1 MKSSVRTDGLP
12 MLTPRQ
18 IYDELGRYVIGQ
30 GAARRAVAIAAYN
43 HLKRCALRR
52 RKRATVL
59 KKSNI
64 LLIGPTGSGKTHL
77 ASHLAAILKV
87 PFTIVDAT
95 EYTEAGYYGKDVESM
110 IEGLL
115 AKAEQ
120 SVEEAERGIVF
131 IDEIDK
137 IARRSQGGTTGAG
150 SRDIGGE
157 GVQQALLKLLEGR
170 EVKVQLNLPM
180 AQSWVKGDSV
190 QVNTQDILFICA
202 GTFSDLFA
210 HRARHRPIGFGGARM
225 SARTAETSVEMG
237 GEERALLIE
246 AAARGGRAREGSAR
260 VRSGMSA
267 PNPVALPPREDP
279 VRLEELSEYGL
290 LAELLGRLPIVV
302 ELEKLDR
309 EALYQVL
316 TRPPDALYR
325 EYRELFSS
333 ENIDFSMSEAALR
346 EIARFAFD
354 KDLGA
359 RGLRSIFEEVMAEL
373 LFTAPE
379 RRGERISL
387 DAGWVRRRLGSVS
400 TAVARFK
407 K

>member
-1 MKSSVRTDGLP
+1 MKSSLRTDGLP
-12 MLTPRQ
+12 LLTPRQ

-30 GAARRAVAIAAYN
+30 EAARRAVAIAAYN

-52 RKRATVL
+52 RRRTTVL

-87 PFTIVDAT
+87 PFTIADAT

-115 AKAEQ
+115 AKADQ

-137 IARRSQGGTTGAG
+137 IARRSQGGSTGAG

-210 HRARHRPIGFGGARM
+210 HRARHRPIGFGGGR
-225 SARTAETSVEMG
+225 AEAGTRQMAVMG
-237 GEERALLIE
+237 GEERAHAME
-246 AAARGGRAREGSAR
+246 AGARERRGR
-260 VRSGMSA
+260 EGGQRTRSLGGA
-267 PNPVALPPREDP
+267 INPVALPPREDP
-279 VRLEELSEYGL
+279 VRVEELSDYGL
-290 LAELLGRLPIVV
+290 LAELLGRLPVIV

-346 EIARFAFD
+346 EIAKFAFD

-387 DAGWVRRRLGSVS
+387 DAGWVRRRLSNVS

-407 K
+407 R

>member
-1 MKSSVRTDGLP
+1 
-12 MLTPRQ
+12 
-18 IYDELGRYVIGQ
+18 
-30 GAARRAVAIAAYN
+30 
-43 HLKRCALRR
+43 
-52 RKRATVL
+52 
-59 KKSNI
+59 
-64 LLIGPTGSGKTHL
+64 
-77 ASHLAAILKV
+77 
-87 PFTIVDAT
+87 
-95 EYTEAGYYGKDVESM
+95 
-110 IEGLL
+110 
-115 AKAEQ
+115 
-120 SVEEAERGIVF
+120 
-131 IDEIDK
+131 
-137 IARRSQGGTTGAG
+137 GGTTGAG

-210 HRARHRPIGFGGARM
+210 HRARHRPIGFGGGR
-225 SARTAETSVEMG
+225 AEAGTRQMAVMG
-237 GEERALLIE
+237 GEERAHAME
-246 AAARGGRAREGSAR
+246 AGARERRGR
-260 VRSGMSA
+260 EGGQRTRSMGGA
-267 PNPVALPPREDP
+267 INPVALPPREDP
-279 VRLEELSEYGL
+279 VRVEELSDYGL
-290 LAELLGRLPIVV
+290 LAELLGRLPVIV

-346 EIARFAFD
+346 EIAKFAFD

-387 DAGWVRRRLGSVS
+387 DAGWVRRRLSNVS

-407 K
+407 R

>member
-1 MKSSVRTDGLP
+1 MKSSLRTDGLP
-12 MLTPRQ
+12 LLTPRQ

-30 GAARRAVAIAAYN
+30 EAARRAVAIAAYN

-52 RKRATVL
+52 RRRTTVL

-87 PFTIVDAT
+87 PFTIADAT

-115 AKAEQ
+115 AKADQ

-137 IARRSQGGTTGAG
+137 IARRSQGGSTGAG

-210 HRARHRPIGFGGARM
+210 HRARHRPIGFGGGR
-225 SARTAETSVEMG
+225 AEAGTRQMAVMG
-237 GEERALLIE
+237 GEERAHAME
-246 AAARGGRAREGSAR
+246 AGARERRGR
-260 VRSGMSA
+260 EGGQRTRSMGGA
-267 PNPVALPPREDP
+267 INPVALPPREDP
-279 VRLEELSEYGL
+279 VRVEELSDYGL
-290 LAELLGRLPIVV
+290 LAELLGRLPVIV

-346 EIARFAFD
+346 EIAKFAFD

-387 DAGWVRRRLGSVS
+387 DAGWVRRRLSNVS
-400 TAVARFK
+400 AAVARFK
-407 K
+407 R

>member
-1 MKSSVRTDGLP
+1 MKSSLRMDGLP
-12 MLTPRQ
+12 VLTPRQ

-30 GAARRAVAIAAYN
+30 EAARRAVAIAAYN

-52 RKRATVL
+52 HKHGSMAI
-59 KKSNI
+59 KKSNV

-87 PFTIVDAT
+87 PFTIADAT

-115 AKAEQ
+115 AKADH

-157 GVQQALLKLLEGR
+157 GVQQALLKMLEGR

-190 QVNTQDILFICA
+190 QVNTRDILFICA

-210 HRARHRPIGFGGARM
+210 HRARHRPIGFGGA
-225 SARTAETSVEMG
+225 ARPNAGRSSTE
-237 GEERALLIE
+237 ALVAQPQIE
-246 AAARGGRAREGSAR
+246 AATHTSGNGKSRAVVAP
-260 VRSGMSA
+260 
-267 PNPVALPPREDP
+267 PNPLALPPREDP
-279 VRLEELSEYGL
+279 VRLEELTDYGL
-290 LAELLGRLPIVV
+290 IAELLGRLPIIV
-302 ELEKLDR
+302 ELDKLDS
-309 EALYQVL
+309 EALFQVL
-316 TRPPDALYR
+316 TKPPDALYR

-346 EIARFAFD
+346 EIAKFAFD

-379 RRGERISL
+379 RRGERIAL
-387 DAGWVRRRLGSVS
+387 DVAWVRRRLSSVS
-400 TAVARFK
+400 TALARFK

>member
-30 GAARRAVAIAAYN
+30 EAARRAVAIAAYN
-43 HLKRCALRR
+43 HLTRCALRR
-52 RKRATVL
+52 RKRTTAL
-59 KKSNI
+59 KKSNV

-77 ASHLAAILKV
+77 ATHLAAILKV
-87 PFTIVDAT
+87 PFTVVDAT

-115 AKAEQ
+115 ARAEQ

-131 IDEIDK
+131 IDELDK
-137 IARRSQGGTTGAG
+137 IARRTQGGPTGAG

-157 GVQQALLKLLEGR
+157 GVQQALLKMLEGR
-170 EVKVQLNLPM
+170 EVKVQLNLSM
-180 AQSWVKGDSV
+180 AQSWVKGDTV

-210 HRARHRPIGFGGARM
+210 HRTRHRQIGFEGGRPTPEVVAQQELAAEA
-225 SARTAETSVEMG
+225 SAAGAE
-237 GEERALLIE
+237 
-246 AAARGGRAREGSAR
+246 ARGPRARSEGSQR
-260 VRSGMSA
+260 VRSGA
-267 PNPVALPPREDP
+267 ATINPLALPPREDP

-290 LAELLGRLPIVV
+290 LAELLGRLPVVV

-333 ENIDFSMSEAALR
+333 ENIDFSISEAALR
-346 EIARFAFD
+346 EVAKFAFD
-354 KDLGA
+354 RDLGA

-379 RRGERISL
+379 RRGEKIGL
-387 DAGWVRRRLGSVS
+387 DVGWMRRRLGSVS
-400 TAVARFK
+400 TAVARMRR
-407 K
+407 

>member
-1 MKSSVRTDGLP
+1 MKSSLRTDGLP
-12 MLTPRQ
+12 LLTPRQ

-30 GAARRAVAIAAYN
+30 EAARRAVAIAAYN

-52 RKRATVL
+52 RRRTTVL

-87 PFTIVDAT
+87 PFTIADAT

-115 AKAEQ
+115 AKADQ

-137 IARRSQGGTTGAG
+137 IARRSQGGSTGAG

-210 HRARHRPIGFGGARM
+210 HRARHRPIGFGGGR
-225 SARTAETSVEMG
+225 AEAGTRQMAVMG
-237 GEERALLIE
+237 GEERAHAME
-246 AAARGGRAREGSAR
+246 AGARERRGR
-260 VRSGMSA
+260 EGGQRTRSMGGA
-267 PNPVALPPREDP
+267 INPVALPPREDP
-279 VRLEELSEYGL
+279 VRVEELSDYGL
-290 LAELLGRLPIVV
+290 LAELLGRLPVIV

-346 EIARFAFD
+346 EIAKFAFD

-387 DAGWVRRRLGSVS
+387 DAGWVRRRLSNVS

-407 K
+407 R

>member
-1 MKSSVRTDGLP
+1 MKSSLRTDGLP
-12 MLTPRQ
+12 LLTPRQ

-30 GAARRAVAIAAYN
+30 EAARRAVAIAAYN

-52 RKRATVL
+52 RRRTTVL

-87 PFTIVDAT
+87 PFTIADAT

-115 AKAEQ
+115 AKADQ

-137 IARRSQGGTTGAG
+137 IARRSQGGSTGAG

-210 HRARHRPIGFGGARM
+210 HRARHRPIGFGGGR
-225 SARTAETSVEMG
+225 AEAGTRQMAVMG
-237 GEERALLIE
+237 GEERAHAME
-246 AAARGGRAREGSAR
+246 AGTRERRGREGGQR
-260 VRSGMSA
+260 TRSMGGA
-267 PNPVALPPREDP
+267 INPVALPPREDP
-279 VRLEELSEYGL
+279 VRVEELSDYGL
-290 LAELLGRLPIVV
+290 LAELLGRLPVIV

-346 EIARFAFD
+346 EIAKFAFD

-387 DAGWVRRRLGSVS
+387 DAGWVRRRLSNVS

-407 K
+407 R

>member
-1 MKSSVRTDGLP
+1 MKSSLRTDGLP
-12 MLTPRQ
+12 LLTPRQ

-30 GAARRAVAIAAYN
+30 EAARRAVAIAAYN

-52 RKRATVL
+52 RRRTTVL

-87 PFTIVDAT
+87 PFTIADAT

-115 AKAEQ
+115 AKADQ

-137 IARRSQGGTTGAG
+137 IARRSQGGSTGAG

-210 HRARHRPIGFGGARM
+210 HRARPRPIGFGGGR
-225 SARTAETSVEMG
+225 AEAGTRQMAVMG
-237 GEERALLIE
+237 GEERAHAME
-246 AAARGGRAREGSAR
+246 AGARERRGR
-260 VRSGMSA
+260 EGGQRTRSMGGA
-267 PNPVALPPREDP
+267 INPVALPPREDP
-279 VRLEELSEYGL
+279 VRVEELSDYGL
-290 LAELLGRLPIVV
+290 LAELLGRLPVIV

-346 EIARFAFD
+346 EIAKFAFD

-387 DAGWVRRRLGSVS
+387 DAGWVRRRLSNVS

-407 K
+407 R